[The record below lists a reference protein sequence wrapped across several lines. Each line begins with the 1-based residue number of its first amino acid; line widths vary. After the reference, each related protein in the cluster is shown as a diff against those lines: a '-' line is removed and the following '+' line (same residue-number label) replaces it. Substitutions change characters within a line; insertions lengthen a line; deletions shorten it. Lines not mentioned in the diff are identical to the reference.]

1 MKHEFMNRRMWV
13 CWTAIFVFAVMVACE
28 MSASEEPVRFPPLW
42 QVKAVDIDESWQ
54 WEGTIQAGLDAALS
68 EAGRCLEAQGWSYAY
83 AVDINTR
90 PITRLTV
97 WRRGDSEFM
106 LLLKE
111 QSAARWAFSA
121 GVKKVGKIDKK
132 D

>member
-1 MKHEFMNRRMWV
+1 MNYGFLKMKRV
-13 CWTAIFVFAVMVACE
+13 YCQIVILVFAL
-28 MSASEEPVRFPPLW
+28 MSVTAGVTQGDPVWFPPLW
-42 QVKAVDIDESWQ
+42 QVKTVDIDESWQ
-54 WEGTIQAGLDAALS
+54 WEGTVQAGLDTALS

-121 GVKKVGKIDKK
+121 GVKKVVKN
-132 D
+132 

>member
-1 MKHEFMNRRMWV
+1 MNYGFLKK
-13 CWTAIFVFAVMVACE
+13 IFCCHAAVLTIAVIAACAAP
-28 MSASEEPVRFPPLW
+28 ASEDPVRFPPLW
-42 QVKAVDIDESWQ
+42 QVKAVDVDESWQ
-54 WEGTIQAGLDAALS
+54 WEGTIQAGLDTALS

-90 PITRLTV
+90 PIVRMAV
-97 WRRGDSEFM
+97 WLRGDSELM

-121 GVKKVGKIDKK
+121 GVRKVARNDKK
-132 D
+132 G